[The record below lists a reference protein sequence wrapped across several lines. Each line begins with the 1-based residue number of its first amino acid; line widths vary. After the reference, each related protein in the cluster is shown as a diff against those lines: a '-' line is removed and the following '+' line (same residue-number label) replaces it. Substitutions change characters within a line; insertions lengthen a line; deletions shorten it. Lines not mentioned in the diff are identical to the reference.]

1 MIVSRCSVAR
11 DAGVEGTDLA
21 DESLTLRMLEVEDVL
36 PGPVQVVG
44 DVRDL
49 LVQPIG
55 RVRQDSPRRP
65 PETSTAKW
73 CSHDG
78 QVTVALVWPSV
89 FTRR

>member
-1 MIVSRCSVAR
+1 MIVRGSVAR

-21 DESLTLRMLEVEDVL
+21 DEPLSLGVLEVEDL
-36 PGPVQVVG
+36 LTGPVQVVG

-49 LVQPIG
+49 FVQTIG

-73 CSHDG
+73 WSQEG
-78 QVTVALVWPSV
+78 QVTVARVWPSV